1 MIAATFG
8 LDLRR
13 SRSILLWTGVVG
25 FAYAA
30 VMALVYP
37 TMRDNAEL
45 MEQYLKIFPKEFM
58 AAFGMT
64 GSLGDPGI
72 FFSVY
77 IGQFLWPVLAAL
89 LGILV
94 ATRPIGADLDRG
106 FLELVVSSPLPR
118 RQYLAV
124 SIVGQAIGT
133 TIVAFVTVA
142 GVLTVGALVGAGF
155 DAGRFL
161 LAVPL
166 LAAFGWA
173 IAAFATL
180 LSVIT
185 LSRGMAGGLTVGV
198 LLAMYLGHIVAGIVP
213 ELDWLSRLS
222 IFGYFPTKELVS
234 SGTLPLGDTAVLV
247 GAAAASWIGAIVLF
261 GRRDLAA

>member
-1 MIAATFG
+1 MIAAIFG

-13 SRSILLWTGVVG
+13 SRSILLWASVIG
-25 FAYAA
+25 FVYAA

-37 TMRDNAEL
+37 TMRDNAAL
-45 MEQYLKIFPKEFM
+45 MEEYLKIFPKEFM
-58 AAFGMT
+58 SAFGIS

-72 FFSVY
+72 FFSAY

-94 ATRPIGADLDRG
+94 ATRPVGADLDRG

-124 SIVGQAIGT
+124 SIVGQLIGT
-133 TIVAFVTVA
+133 TLVALVTVA
-142 GVLTVGALVGAGF
+142 GVLIVGALVGAGF

-185 LSRGMAGGLTVGV
+185 LSRGTAGGLTVGV

-222 IFGYFPTKELVS
+222 IFGYFPTREVV
-234 SGTLPLGDTAVLV
+234 GQATLPIGDMAVLV
-247 GAAAASWIGAIVLF
+247 GAAIACWAGAVVLF
-261 GRRDLAA
+261 GGRDLAA

>member
-13 SRSILLWTGVVG
+13 SRSILLWASVIG
-25 FAYAA
+25 FIYAG

-37 TMRDNAEL
+37 TMRDNAAV
-45 MEQYLKIFPKEFM
+45 MEEYLKIFPKEFM
-58 AAFGMT
+58 SAFGVT
-64 GSLGDPGI
+64 GSLSDPGI
-72 FFSVY
+72 FFNAY
-77 IGQFLWPVLAAL
+77 IGQFLWPVLA
-89 LGILV
+89 
-94 ATRPIGADLDRG
+94 TRPVGADLDRG
-106 FLELVVSSPLPR
+106 FLELVVATPLPR
-118 RQYLAV
+118 RRYLVV
-124 SIVGQAIGT
+124 SIVGQVIGT
-133 TIVAFVTVA
+133 TLVALVVVA
-142 GVLTVGALVGAGF
+142 GVLSVGALVGAGF
-155 DAGRFL
+155 DPGRFL

-166 LAAFGWA
+166 LAAFSWA

-213 ELDWLSRLS
+213 ELDWLARLS
-222 IFGYFPTKELVS
+222 IFGYFPTREVVGQ
-234 SGTLPLGDTAVLV
+234 GTLPLGDLGVLV
-247 GAAAASWIGAIVLF
+247 GAAVACWTGAVVLF